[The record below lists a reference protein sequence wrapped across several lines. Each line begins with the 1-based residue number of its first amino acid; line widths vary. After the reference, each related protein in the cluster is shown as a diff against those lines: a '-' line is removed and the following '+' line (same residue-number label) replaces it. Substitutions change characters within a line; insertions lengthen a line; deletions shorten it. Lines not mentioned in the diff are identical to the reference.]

1 MNDTRPNISITYNV
15 ADNETYDTRG
25 RRQARVVESYEGVDG
40 AEEQVFIV
48 PGVVVEAF
56 IRARREIAQR
66 VLAARGFTQA
76 KPIDWSFL
84 EKGTKQ

>member
-1 MNDTRPNISITYNV
+1 MSISITYSV

-25 RRQARVVESYEGVDG
+25 RRQARVVESYEGVEG
-40 AEEQVFIV
+40 AEDQVFII

-56 IRARREIAQR
+56 IRARREIAKR
-66 VLAARGFTQA
+66 ILEKRGYTKQE
-76 KPIDWSFL
+76 PIDWSFL

>member
-1 MNDTRPNISITYNV
+1 MTISIIYAV

-25 RRQARVVESYEGVDG
+25 RRQARVIESYEGVEG

-48 PGVVVEAF
+48 PGIVVESF
-56 IRARREIAQR
+56 IRARREIAKR
-66 VLAARGFTQA
+66 ILEARGYA
-76 KPIDWSFL
+76 KSDPAIDWSFL